1 MPKTKTSKSK
11 KTKKSKS
18 KKNPVPTEE
27 SNALENVETAA
38 PVVNDVV
45 ESTSITLETSDKNV
59 DTSTSSEDM
68 TLMERIDHHQSVLQ
82 EIIKLL
88 RTENK
93 AITELRKLTKQETK
107 KKKRKKSGGA
117 KQSNSGI
124 MRKFKLDNH
133 PQLAKFM
140 GSDIASRVD
149 VLSAVSKYS
158 KENNLQA
165 EDNKKCIVLDKKLS
179 KLFPELVGKDGDER
193 LSYTSIMK
201 HISKFFPK
209 KGEDVYDEAIVEINT
224 EGVVESNT
232 SE

>member
-27 SNALENVETAA
+27 SNAVENVETTA
-38 PVVNDVV
+38 PVVDEVV

-59 DTSTSSEDM
+59 DTSTSNEDK

-82 EIIKLL
+82 EIKKLL
-88 RTENK
+88 TTELK
-93 AITELRKLTKQETK
+93 ALTELRKVARQETK
-107 KKKRKKSGGA
+107 KKKRKKSGGS

-133 PQLAKFM
+133 PELAKFM

-158 KENNLQA
+158 IKNNLQA

-179 KLFPELVGKDGDER
+179 KLFPELVGK
-193 LSYTSIMK
+193 
-201 HISKFFPK
+201 
-209 KGEDVYDEAIVEINT
+209 
-224 EGVVESNT
+224 
-232 SE
+232 